1 LKPTPLNVVVAASM
15 PVRKYI
21 PGSAFDPETIAHMV
35 RAFETLR
42 VILNFDERNDPLVED
57 LAKRIISLASRGI
70 TDPEEIIR
78 RVIADID

>member
-1 LKPTPLNVVVAASM
+1 
-15 PVRKYI
+15 
-21 PGSAFDPETIAHMV
+21 MV

-57 LAKRIISLASRGI
+57 LAKRIISLASRGV

>member
-1 LKPTPLNVVVAASM
+1 M

-57 LAKRIISLASRGI
+57 LAKRIISLASRGV